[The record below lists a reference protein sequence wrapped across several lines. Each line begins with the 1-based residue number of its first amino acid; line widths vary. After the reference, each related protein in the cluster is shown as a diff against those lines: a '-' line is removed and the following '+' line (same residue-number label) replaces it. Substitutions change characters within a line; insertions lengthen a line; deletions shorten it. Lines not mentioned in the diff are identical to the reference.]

1 MRKHAIC
8 AHRMIRQNR
17 CAFVLVP
24 AWVGQFIELN
34 SFLSSD
40 RVIRPSNAVIRPL
53 KVNSNKLSA
62 SKADGSRF
70 HHMVAVGTQVWVS
83 WVRILCR
90 VRLVLQNDFRWGGS
104 PVTPPH
110 HIFLGEVT
118 VTPPPPPRF
127 FWGRSPVTPPQIKV
141 TPPPNRRI
149 FFRSL
154 RSRGGPRQLHFV
166 LYIFATRYD

>member
-1 MRKHAIC
+1 MILLLLKGTYRLSHKSAQMYIC

-90 VRLVLQNDFRWGGS
+90 VRLSGWFGRVGPGYRLDGLDPKYPFRL
-104 PVTPPH
+104 VTLDCGYPA
-110 HIFLGEVT
+110 
-118 VTPPPPPRF
+118 
-127 FWGRSPVTPPQIKV
+127 
-141 TPPPNRRI
+141 RI
-149 FFRSL
+149 
-154 RSRGGPRQLHFV
+154 
-166 LYIFATRYD
+166 